1 MDRHELA
8 WAAGFFDGEGWAG
21 KSKRGIQARVNQ
33 ADISGVP
40 EVLTRLQRA
49 LGGLGNVGGPDV
61 KPDRRPLYRWTVS
74 SRSDVGLLLDLL
86 KPWLGSVK
94 LLQLSQAVNLSTPI
108 AKPAMPSD
116 EWRPWAAGL
125 YDGEGSSS
133 LLQHRTHV
141 GYLTGELN
149 VTQSALVGAPEVLSR
164 FLVIVRAG
172 HIGGPYIQRNT
183 TMDVYRWKA
192 AARGDVERVVA
203 ELWPWLGCVKRQQ
216 AQRMLDVLRAQPD
229 LPRGNPAWG
238 NNKTHCVK
246 GHEYAT
252 ARIRPYSA
260 RGVGKP
266 RRDNQQCLVCLRD
279 YARNQRRQSK

>member
-94 LLQLSQAVNLSTPI
+94 LLQLSRAVNLSTPI

-125 YDGEGSSS
+125 YDGEGRWSKWPQRPGGTMPICR
-133 LLQHRTHV
+133 LA
-141 GYLTGELN
+141 EPF
-149 VTQSALVGAPEVLSR
+149 SAA
-164 FLVIVRAG
+164 
-172 HIGGPYIQRNT
+172 
-183 TMDVYRWKA
+183 TMP
-192 AARGDVERVVA
+192 
-203 ELWPWLGCVKRQQ
+203 L
-216 AQRMLDVLRAQPD
+216 
-229 LPRGNPAWG
+229 
-238 NNKTHCVK
+238 
-246 GHEYAT
+246 
-252 ARIRPYSA
+252 
-260 RGVGKP
+260 
-266 RRDNQQCLVCLRD
+266 
-279 YARNQRRQSK
+279 